1 MTRQMVMV
9 GFLQA
14 QNCTNL
20 PSSWRH
26 PESRDDSMS
35 ADYYQE
41 IGRILEA
48 GKFHMA
54 FFDDRLAMPDRYG
67 NDHAHTVEYGIRCVK
82 MDPIV
87 VLTTMGMA
95 TEKLGLAST
104 CSTTYYEPFD
114 VARRFA
120 TLDLMTGGRAAW
132 NVVTSVNDGEA
143 HNMGKDAHLEH
154 DLRYDRADEFMEVV
168 LGHWDSWED
177 GALIIDKKSGRFADP
192 TKVKRLDHKGKF
204 FKSRGPFTVP
214 RSQQGH
220 PVIIQAGASGRG
232 QRFAGRWGEVIF
244 TAARNLANAKQGY
257 DAIRNEAAKAG
268 RDPDQMFLCN
278 LITPVCGA
286 TKAEAED
293 KMALIDKLPLEID
306 ALSLLAEGLNF
317 DFAAKGIDEP
327 LTTEELQG
335 MQGMLGIRDG
345 VLQDLGQDQSERAR
359 FHHLLRPRP
368 DPGCDRR
375 RAEGDRRQAGRDV
388 RRAAAATA
396 LSSRRPMCPAPMPIS
411 SSTSC
416 RNCSAAGCS
425 TRIMPARRC
434 AKISAC
440 GARPPAHG
448 KPGRKPRR
456 NKQGTVHALAQIH
469 RRRTRPP
476 GASSRATRSSPS
488 AAIPSANGSARA
500 QTHALKDVKIE
511 LPLIPRTFYCVG
523 LNYLKHLKEAADKRG
538 TVPNVPDRPEIGYR
552 AQNALIAH
560 DEDVV
565 IPATATEK
573 IHYEGELVVVIGKKA
588 KHLTEADAMS
598 CVFGYTIGNDV
609 SERTWQKA
617 DRGLWRSKN
626 ADTFKPMGPWIETD
640 VDLDKM
646 ETIVRVNGKET
657 GRFRTNDMI
666 FGIVPFIVELTKYFT
681 LWPGD
686 VIWMGTDGAS
696 PDLKAGD
703 VVEIDITGIG
713 TLRNR
718 FVAEKR

>member
-1 MTRQMVMV
+1 MTRQMALV

-41 IGRILEA
+41 IARILEA

-82 MDPIV
+82 MDPLI
-87 VLTTMGMA
+87 VLTTMGMV
-95 TEKLGLAST
+95 TTKLGLGST
-104 CSTTYYEPFD
+104 ASTTYFEPFD

-120 TLDLMTGGRAAW
+120 TLDLMSGGRAGW
-132 NVVTSVNDGEA
+132 NVVTSLNDGEA

-154 DLRYDRADEFMEVV
+154 DYRYDRADEFMEVV
-168 LGHWDSWED
+168 LGHWDTWED
-177 GALIIDKKSGRFADP
+177 GSLIMDKKSGRFADP
-192 TKVKRLDHKGKF
+192 AKVKRLDHKGEYY
-204 FKSRGPFTVP
+204 KSRGPFTVP
-214 RSQQGH
+214 RSAQGH

-244 TAARNLANAKQGY
+244 TAARNVAAAKEGY
-257 DAIRNEAAKAG
+257 AAVRNEAAKAG
-268 RDPDQMFLCN
+268 RDPDQMRLCN
-278 LITPVCGA
+278 LTTPVCAA

-293 KMALIDKLPLEID
+293 KMAVINKLPLEID
-306 ALSLLAEGLNF
+306 ALSLLAEALELRLRLQ
-317 DFAAKGIDEP
+317 AARRATD
-327 LTTEELQG
+327 
-335 MQGMLGIRDG
+335 IRRPQEHAG
-345 VLQDLGQDQSERAR
+345 HPRHSRRRAQEFRQVQSQRAR
-359 FHHLLRPRP
+359 FRYLLGPRP
-368 DPGCDRR
+368 GARRDRR
-375 RAEGDRRQAGRDV
+375 RPEGSRGQAGRDV
-388 RRAAAATA
+388 RRARLRRLCHRGHHRAGLLRRFRQACRAGIAAPRPVPQGLCRQDAARESRPAAAR
-396 LSSRRPMCPAPMPIS
+396 SRRLENQPAGRGRITRGHFMRWLKF
-411 SSTSC
+411 T
-416 RNCSAAGCS
+416 AAGKTS
-425 TRIMPARRC
+425 WGIVEGDNVIAVNGDPFGEWQR
-434 AKISAC
+434 
-440 GARPPAHG
+440 
-448 KPGRKPRR
+448 
-456 NKQGTVHALAQIH
+456 GTQ
-469 RRRTRPP
+469 
-476 GASSRATRSSPS
+476 S
-488 AAIPSANGSARA
+488 
-500 QTHALKDVKIE
+500 HALKDVKIE

-523 LNYLKHLKEAADKRG
+523 LNYLKHLKEAADKAG

-565 IPATATEK
+565 IPASATEK

-588 KHLTEADAMS
+588 KHLTEANAMD

-646 ETIVRVNGKET
+646 ETVIRVNGKET
-657 GRFRTNDMI
+657 GRFHTNDMI
-666 FGIVPFIVELTKYFT
+666 FGIVPFLVELTKYFT
-681 LWPGD
+681 LSPGD

-696 PDLKAGD
+696 PNLKAGD

-713 TLRNR
+713 TLRNK
-718 FVAEKR
+718 FVAEKV